1 MRCRQESPQVFARH
15 APAATTAVRLQ
26 RAVCTQVATG
36 FCNETVYGKMNLLE
50 VTGLVRM
57 GAAEADA
64 GRRMGAADAV
74 DDAEGSE
81 ADGSE
86 AGVAAPRRVPFDAW
100 PAASALNDKYHAEC
114 ATHAAAPEEDKGWE
128 LPATTRWEE
137 RCGFGVFDREELQPE
152 HAARAAATRA
162 AATDDAAEHVPEQS
176 SN

>member
-1 MRCRQESPQVFARH
+1 ML
-15 APAATTAVRLQ
+15 LQ
-26 RAVCTQVATG
+26 RAIPTQVATG

-64 GRRMGAADAV
+64 GRRMAAAEAA
-74 DDAEGSE
+74 DDAEGSDADGSD

-86 AGVAAPRRVPFDAW
+86 AGVAAPRDVPFDAW

-114 ATHAAAPEEDKGWE
+114 ATHAAAPAEDKGWE

-137 RCGFGVFDREELQPE
+137 RCGFDVFDREELQPE
-152 HAARAAATRA
+152 RVARAAATRA
-162 AATDDAAEHVPEQS
+162 AQADDAAEHVPAHP

>member
-1 MRCRQESPQVFARH
+1 MFARH
-15 APAATTAVRLQ
+15 APAATTAVLLQ
-26 RAVCTQVATG
+26 RAISTQVATG

-64 GRRMGAADAV
+64 GRRIGAAEAV
-74 DDAEGSE
+74 DDAVGSD

-86 AGVAAPRRVPFDAW
+86 AGVAAPRDVPFDAW

-152 HAARAAATRA
+152 HAAMRAAATRA